1 MEMSIGD
8 VSDTD
13 DDNDGVIDTEDAFPL
28 DATESGDA
36 DGDGIGDNAETDDD
50 NDGILDALDNCPLT
64 ANPDQ
69 LDTDGDGLG
78 DVCDFDDDNDGFNDW
93 VEIVCGTD
101 SLD

>member
-1 MEMSIGD
+1 M
-8 VSDTD
+8 
-13 DDNDGVIDTEDAFPL
+13 
-28 DATESGDA
+28 
-36 DGDGIGDNAETDDD
+36 
-50 NDGILDALDNCPLT
+50 T

-101 SLD
+101 SLDATSIPLDTDNDTVADCIDQMMTMTIILIQMMPSLLMLQSG

>member
-1 MEMSIGD
+1 MLRS
-8 VSDTD
+8 
-13 DDNDGVIDTEDAFPL
+13 
-28 DATESGDA
+28 

-101 SLD
+101 SLLSFFKTIRYR